1 MSLTDNN
8 VGQQVQQNNFEFNSL
23 RKNDTATAVDE
34 EEVSCTPHP
43 LLLDT
48 VLTQLV
54 PYIRISDLKSSRLVC
69 QKWNYALLPRFKRTF
84 TAEISVK
91 FSSVHTNKTKNEM
104 IMGRLDTLTFCVD
117 FT

>member
-1 MSLTDNN
+1 MSLPANN
-8 VGQQVQQNNFEFNSL
+8 VGQQVQHNNFEFNSL
-23 RKNDTATAVDE
+23 RKNVTATAVDE

-54 PYIRISDLKSSRLVC
+54 PYIRISDLKSCRLVC

-84 TAEISVK
+84 TAEISVNY
-91 FSSVHTNKTKNEM
+91 SSTCTIEAKKM
-104 IMGRLDTLTFCVD
+104 R
-117 FT
+117 